1 MTVYL
6 NRHTGLD
13 RTCRVRFNIRV
24 GGSSNSGS
32 GSQCE
37 TEEDE
42 VRASHG
48 GTESGIRDEFSDVDG
63 RSLGWLPRIKFSDCV
78 VRGIFRVQV
87 DMMSVNTVST
97 FESNIIK
104 KPNKFNDSSYLQNH

>member
-1 MTVYL
+1 
-6 NRHTGLD
+6 
-13 RTCRVRFNIRV
+13 
-24 GGSSNSGS
+24 
-32 GSQCE
+32 
-37 TEEDE
+37 
-42 VRASHG
+42 
-48 GTESGIRDEFSDVDG
+48 
-63 RSLGWLPRIKFSDCV
+63 LGWLPRIKFSDCV